1 MWWKKNKAADESAIQ
16 TPQSELLKTPHSAY
30 HNPNSFLDPEVLARV
45 SSLEILARTVVE
57 GFISGLHRSPFTG
70 FSTEFAEYRQYM
82 PGDDLRYLDWKLLG
96 RTDRYYIKKYR
107 ADTNTQFHL
116 LVDASGSTKYA
127 SGGVTKLH
135 YAKMLAASLAYLV
148 NKQNDAV
155 GMIAFDSAVRVQVPS
170 QNRTGHLRSIFG
182 HLEQLQPS
190 APGVLTKLPEMLHEV
205 AERITKRSV
214 VIIISDFYG
223 YGFDDEAIIEAMQH
237 LSFKGNNVIAFKIL
251 DSNEIEFNFDEPVI
265 LVDCETEEELYVRP
279 EEVAEGYRET
289 FQQHLTRVR
298 EGAINNRVEF
308 ELLTTNKPLD
318 YALFSFLSKRAG

>member
-1 MWWKKNKAADESAIQ
+1 MWWKKNKAADKSAIQ
-16 TPQSELLKTPHSAY
+16 TPNSAMDTELLKTPHSAY

-116 LVDASGSTKYA
+116 LVDASGSMKYA
-127 SGGVTKLH
+127 SGGVSKLQ

-155 GMIAFDSAVRVQVPS
+155 GLIAFDEAVRVQVPS
-170 QNRTGHLRSIFG
+170 KNRTGHLRSIFG
-182 HLEQLQPS
+182 HLEQLEPGKETRLS
-190 APGVLTKLPEMLHEV
+190 AILHE
-205 AERITKRSV
+205 AADRITKRSF
-214 VIIISDFYG
+214 IIIVSDFY
-223 YGFDDEAIIEAMQH
+223 DDADAIKEALQH
-237 LSFKGNNVIAFKIL
+237 LSYKGNNVIAFQIL
-251 DSNEIEFNFDEPVI
+251 DKNEIAFDFDEPI
-265 LVDCETEEELYVRP
+265 LLEDCETEEQLHVMP
-279 EEVAEGYRET
+279 DILAEGYRET

-298 EGAINNRVEF
+298 EGAINNRVEY

>member
-1 MWWKKNKAADESAIQ
+1 MWWKKNKAAEQSTLR
-16 TPQSELLKTPHSAY
+16 TPQSAMDGELLKTPHSAY

-116 LVDASGSTKYA
+116 LVDASGSMKYA
-127 SGGVTKLH
+127 SGGVSKLQ

-155 GMIAFDSAVRVQVPS
+155 GMIAFDNAVRVQVPS

-182 HLEQLQPS
+182 HLELLQPGGETALS
-190 APGVLTKLPEMLHEV
+190 KLMHE
-205 AERITKRSV
+205 AADRIMKRSF
-214 VIIISDFYG
+214 VIIISDFY
-223 YGFDDEAIIEAMQH
+223 DDADAIKEAMQH
-237 LSFKGNNVIAFKIL
+237 LSYKGNNVVAFQIL
-251 DSNEIEFNFDEPVI
+251 DRNEIEFDFDEPV
-265 LVDCETEEELYVRP
+265 LLEDCETEEQLHVMP
-279 EEVAEGYRET
+279 DVLAEGYRET

>member
-1 MWWKKNKAADESAIQ
+1 MWWKKNKAAEESILR
-16 TPQSELLKTPHSAY
+16 TPQSAMDGELLKTPHSAY

-116 LVDASGSTKYA
+116 LVDASGSMKYG
-127 SGGVTKLH
+127 SGGVSKLQ

-155 GMIAFDSAVRVQVPS
+155 GMIAFDNAVRIQVPS
-170 QNRTGHLRSIFG
+170 QNRTGHLRSVFG
-182 HLEQLQPS
+182 HLEQLH
-190 APGVLTKLPEMLHEV
+190 PGGETALSKLLHE
-205 AERITKRSV
+205 AADRITKRSFI
-214 VIIISDFYG
+214 IIISDFY
-223 YGFDDEAIIEAMQH
+223 DDADALNEAMQH
-237 LSFKGNNVIAFKIL
+237 LSFKGNNVVAFQIL
-251 DSNEIEFNFDEPVI
+251 DRNEIEFNFDEPV
-265 LVDCETEEELYVRP
+265 LLEDCETEEQLHVMP
-279 EEVAEGYRET
+279 DVLAEGYRQT
-289 FQQHLTRVR
+289 FQQHLARVR

>member
-1 MWWKKNKAADESAIQ
+1 MWWKKKKEPTFAISAQ
-16 TPQSELLKTPHSAY
+16 DTELLQTPHSAY
-30 HNPNSFLDPEVLARV
+30 HNPNSFLDPEVLARI

-116 LVDASGSTKYA
+116 LVDASGSMRYS
-127 SGGVTKLH
+127 SGGASKLQ

-155 GMIAFDSAVRVQVPS
+155 GMIAFDDAVRVQVPA

-182 HLEQLQPS
+182 HLEQLNS
-190 APGVLTKLPEMLHEV
+190 GGETRLSSMLHEA
-205 AERITKRSV
+205 AERITKRSF
-214 VIIISDFYG
+214 VIIISDFY
-223 YGFDDEAIIEAMQH
+223 DEADALIEAFQH
-237 LSFKGNNVIAFKIL
+237 LSFKGNNVIAFQIL
-251 DSNEIEFNFDEPVI
+251 DRNEIEFNFEEPI
-265 LVDCETEEELYVRP
+265 LLEDCETEEQLHVMP
-279 EEVAEGYRET
+279 DVLAEGYRET
-289 FQQHLTRVR
+289 FQKHLTRVR
-298 EGAINNRVEF
+298 EGAINNRVEY

-318 YALFSFLSKRAG
+318 YALFSFLSRRAK

>member
-1 MWWKKNKAADESAIQ
+1 MWWKKKQEPAVALN
-16 TPQSELLKTPHSAY
+16 PQDTAFLKTPHSSH

-116 LVDASGSTKYA
+116 LVDASGSMKYA
-127 SGGVTKLH
+127 SGGVSKLH
-135 YAKMLAASLAYLV
+135 YAKMLAAALAYLV

-155 GMIAFDSAVRVQVPS
+155 GMIAFDNAVRVQVPS
-170 QNRTGHLRSIFG
+170 KNRTGHLGSIFG
-182 HLEQLQPS
+182 HLEQLQPGGETQLS
-190 APGVLTKLPEMLHEV
+190 KMLHAA
-205 AERITKRSV
+205 AERITKRSF
-214 VIIISDFYG
+214 VIIVSDFY
-223 YGFDDEAIIEAMQH
+223 DDPNAITEALQH
-237 LSFKGNNVIAFKIL
+237 LSFKGNNVVAFQIL
-251 DSNEIEFNFDEPVI
+251 DRNEIEFDFDEPV
-265 LVDCETEEELYVRP
+265 LLEDCETEEQLHVMP
-279 EEVAEGYRET
+279 DVLAEGYRET
-289 FQQHLTRVR
+289 FQKHLTRVR